1 MYLEYHRV
9 YIKYRKSL
17 NKLEQLLAEQEQLF
31 ELTQP
36 KGVNTEKEQIK
47 AGNKNPFDD
56 YLIQAERK
64 KLSAKIETQKYIC
77 LEQKALLDAYYDEL
91 RASKDWLDLI
101 YSLSYIDKLT
111 VAQIERKIPYE
122 RRQIYRILKK
132 IKNEIEE
139 VKNET

>member
-9 YIKYRKSL
+9 FIKYKKSL

-36 KGVNTEKEQIK
+36 KGVNTEKEQIIK

-64 KLSAKIETQKYIC
+64 KLGAKIETQKYIC
-77 LEQKALLDAYYDEL
+77 AEQKALLDAYYDEL

-132 IKNEIEE
+132 IKNEIE
-139 VKNET
+139 VIL